1 MTLNYAVSIAG
12 SDSSGG
18 AGLQTDIKTMNACG
32 VWGMT
37 VVAALT
43 AQNGMKVTASA
54 KVEAGFIAQQIA
66 ALCDEFPVAAWKT
79 GMLNTAETVHAVAR
93 ALPSD
98 AALVVDPVIVA
109 TSGGI
114 LLDEQGVAA
123 VTEDLLSRAA
133 VVTPNIP
140 ETEYLSGI
148 RITDTA
154 SVERAGRWFREQGAS
169 AVLIK
174 GGHDPAFAGAD
185 FLIDADGIHT
195 IAGRRLPFSDVHGT
209 GCCLSSAIA
218 AYLAQGKDLMSAV
231 RQAKA
236 FVTAAIEHA
245 VVYPSGR
252 RTVNPLWMTLGRD

>member
-43 AQNGMKVTASA
+43 AQNGTQVTASA
-54 KVEAGFIAQQIA
+54 KVEADFIAKQIA
-66 ALCDEFPVAAWKT
+66 ALCAEFPVSAWKT
-79 GMLNTAETVHAVAR
+79 GMLNTAETVHAVAG
-93 ALPSD
+93 ALPAD
-98 AALVVDPVIVA
+98 ALLVVDPVIVA
-109 TSGGI
+109 TSGAV
-114 LLDEQGVAA
+114 LLDAPGVAA
-123 VTEDLLSRAA
+123 VTDALLSRAA

-148 RITDTA
+148 HITDTA
-154 SVERAGRWFREQGAS
+154 SIEKAGQWFREQGAS

-174 GGHDPAFAGAD
+174 GGHNPAFAGSD
-185 FLIDADGIHT
+185 FLIDGDGFHT
-195 IAGRRLPFSDVHGT
+195 IEGRRLPYSDIHGT

-218 AYLAQGKDLMSAV
+218 AYLAQGKNMLSAV
-231 RQAKA
+231 KQAKE
-236 FVTAAIEHA
+236 FVSSAIEHS

-252 RTVNPLWMTLGRD
+252 RTVNPLCITVCKD